1 MLEQATELIQTFLN
15 SVGAAVFV
23 PVIMIIMGLVVGMKF
38 KDAFSSGLLLGVA
51 FTGMSMLTSYM
62 SGIMQPVGEAM
73 LNNIGIDLP
82 ILDGGWTT
90 MSAIS
95 WSWPFAVLM
104 FPLMIVINI
113 IMIMANKTKVF
124 NADLW
129 NVWGKIFTAIGV
141 VGITGN
147 VLIAFIV
154 AAFQIVLELI
164 IADTYTDEIQELSGI
179 PGVTCTHKMIFLT
192 AIMYPIDKLLRKI
205 PALDTKM
212 DAEALKDKIGIFA
225 ENHVLGFI
233 LGCLFGLLGG
243 YDVPSILSTGVQC
256 ATCLVLFPV
265 ISKYFME
272 ALSPISEAVSDYMNK
287 KFEGRELAVGLDW
300 PFLGGCNEIWI
311 AVIWSIPVTV
321 LFSFLLPGN
330 QILPFA
336 GIVNIAIAVPAFL
349 VTRGNLP
356 RMIILCTICVPM
368 FLYVGTAF
376 APYVTDLA
384 NSTGAV
390 ELAAGQLISNSSI
403 DGPVFTFGAA
413 TFLDFING
421 NFTGLIV
428 LVIWLAGFIYT
439 QVDMR
444 KQAKQAAAARAAEAS
459 ESE

>member
-1 MLEQATELIQTFLN
+1 MLAEATAVIQAFLS

-23 PVIMIIMGLVVGMKF
+23 PVIMIIMGMIVGMKF
-38 KDAFSSGLLLGVA
+38 KDAFSAGLLLGVA
-51 FTGMSMLTSYM
+51 FTGMSMLIGFM

-73 LNNIGIDLP
+73 LNNVGIDLP

-113 IMIMANKTKVF
+113 IMILANKTEVF

-147 VLIAFIV
+147 VLIAFVV
-154 AAFQIVLELI
+154 AAVQIVVELV
-164 IADTYTDEIQELSGI
+164 IADSYKEEISELSGI
-179 PGVTCTHKMIFLT
+179 PGVTCTHKMIFLS
-192 AIMYPIDKLLRKI
+192 AIMYPVDKLLRKI
-205 PALDTKM
+205 PALNTDM
-212 DAEALKDKIGIFA
+212 DAEALKEKVGIFA

-233 LGCLFGLLGG
+233 LGCFFGVLGG
-243 YDVPSILSTGVQC
+243 YDVPTILSTGVQC
-256 ATCLVLFPV
+256 AMCLVLFPV

-272 ALSPISEAVSDYMNK
+272 SLSPISEAVSEFMNK
-287 KFEGRELAVGLDW
+287 KFEGRTLVVGLDW

-311 AVIWSIPVTV
+311 AVIWAIPVTV
-321 LFSFLLPGN
+321 LCSFILPGN

-356 RMIILCTICVPM
+356 RMLILTTLCVPI

-376 APYVTDLA
+376 APYVTELA

-390 ELAAGQLISNSSI
+390 ALEAGQMISNSSI
-403 DGPVFTFGAA
+403 DGPVWTYAAA
-413 TFLDFING
+413 TFLDFLNG
-421 NFTGLIV
+421 NYMGLVVLIV
-428 LVIWLAGFIYT
+428 WIAGFTYT
-439 QVDMR
+439 QIDMKKER
-444 KQAKQAAAARAAEAS
+444 AARVAAASEAET
-459 ESE
+459 E